1 MDNFSDRAV
10 TAPLLQE
17 MKAAGARIAVLTAY
31 DYPTARLED
40 DSGIDVILVGD
51 SVGNVVLGYANT
63 LPVTMDDM
71 LHHVKAVS
79 RGVRRAMLVADMPY
93 LSYQIS
99 KEQAIA
105 NAGRFL
111 KEAGAHAVKLEGGA
125 AVADTVADLVACGIP
140 VMAHVGMTPQ
150 SIHLFGGY
158 RKQART
164 EEGVDQL
171 VKDTLL
177 LEEAGAFSVVLELV
191 PPAAAKRVTEAL
203 RIPTIGIGAGPHCDG
218 QVLVVH
224 DMLGMDERFAPKHA
238 RRYLELHDLLRK
250 AFQQYAEDVRG
261 GEFPSGGE
269 GVANAPCPQSR

>member
-1 MDNFSDRAV
+1 MLNFSDRAV
-10 TAPLLQE
+10 TAPLLHE

-63 LPVTMDDM
+63 LPVTMEEM
-71 LHHVKAVS
+71 LHHVRAVS
-79 RGVRRAMLVADMPY
+79 RGIRRAMLVADMPY

-111 KEAGAHAVKLEGGA
+111 KEGGAHAVKLEGGA
-125 AVADTVADLVACGIP
+125 AVADTIADMVAYGIP
-140 VMAHVGMTPQ
+140 VMGHLGMTPQ
-150 SIHLFGGY
+150 SVHLFGGY

-164 EEGVDQL
+164 EEAVEQL
-171 VKDTLL
+171 VKDALL
-177 LEEAGAFSVVLELV
+177 LEDAGAFSVVLELV

-218 QVLVVH
+218 QVLVVN

-238 RRYLELHDLLRK
+238 RRYLELHDLLRT
-250 AFQQYAEDVRG
+250 AFRQYAEDVRG
-261 GEFPSGGE
+261 GEFPPAE
-269 GVANAPCPQSR
+269 EE